1 MKLSSVD
8 LTSGSLTNHSLKAS
22 QFKQLLGPQ
31 WQEGFDMSLPQFMT
45 MIPNIE
51 IQYPQS
57 EPTFVGDPDVFMN
70 VDLPGGPSNITS
82 PQTINA
88 DEQIVKQNPCVSRS
102 IFLSQW
108 QVDQM

>member
-1 MKLSSVD
+1 MKPSSVD
-8 LTSGSLTNHSLKAS
+8 LTSGSPTNHSSKAS

-31 WQEGFDMSLPQFMT
+31 QQEGFDMSLPQFMT
-45 MIPNIE
+45 MIPDVE

-57 EPTFVGDPDVFMN
+57 EPTFVGDPDVLMN
-70 VDLPGGPSNITS
+70 VDLPGGPSNVAS

-88 DEQIVKQNPCVSRS
+88 DEQIAKQNPCVSCS
-102 IFLSQW
+102 IFLSLW